1 MEAHDQN
8 VVEPINEPSLGRMYR
23 DLKEWYPE
31 LFIEKTPYGL
41 CQVMWFCKWQSLHPA
56 SNPAYQEMMRDMGLD
71 VMDSA
76 LDVAKLVTEYEIIAN
91 ALEQAGMPRNMGPI
105 AMMLM
110 DHERSREIAKYMEAA
125 AQEYFES
132 GNATNLINHM
142 KQYVEHIT
150 EHLWKENNRLFLMAE
165 ARLQYVSE
173 KVDTELNEIENSK
186 LQETGKTRE
195 HYEKLAENLSDD
207 VSKQKN

>member
-1 MEAHDQN
+1 MSTA
-8 VVEPINEPSLGRMYR
+8 SLRR
-23 DLKEWYPE
+23 DHE
-31 LFIEKTPYGL
+31 LIEKVTKAMDTTISILEEGKQIPESILNPVIDFSKNFTDVCHHSKEEG
-41 CQVMWFCKWQSLHPA
+41 SLFP
-56 SNPAYQEMMRDMGLD
+56 
-71 VMDSA
+71 
-76 LDVAKLVTEYEIIAN
+76 

-110 DHERSREIAKYMEAA
+110 DHEKSREIAKHMEEA

-173 KVDTELNEIENSK
+173 KVDAELNEIENSK
-186 LQETGKTRE
+186 LQELGKTRE
-195 HYEKLAENLSDD
+195 HYEKLAENLTEDI
-207 VSKQKN
+207 SKQNN